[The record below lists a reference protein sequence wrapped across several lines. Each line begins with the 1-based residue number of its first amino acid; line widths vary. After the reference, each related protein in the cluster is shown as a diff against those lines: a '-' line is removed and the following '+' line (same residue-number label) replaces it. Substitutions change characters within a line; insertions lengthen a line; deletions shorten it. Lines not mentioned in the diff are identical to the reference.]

1 MIKNIKIHNILD
13 NIETSKTLEL
23 NKCTFKKFF
32 MKVFIWVFLMIFQ
45 SSRSNKIKVHDVPS
59 DTTQGWVYLST
70 NVVNVIKLN
79 MCIIICS
86 INIHLMKLVVQWLM
100 TWFLNVEVRS
110 WIPHIF
116 NFSHYHSP
124 KWRLAH

>member
-1 MIKNIKIHNILD
+1 
-13 NIETSKTLEL
+13 
-23 NKCTFKKFF
+23 
-32 MKVFIWVFLMIFQ
+32 MIFQ

-100 TWFLNVEVRS
+100 T
-110 WIPHIF
+110 
-116 NFSHYHSP
+116 
-124 KWRLAH
+124 